1 MTDPLSRSQLFARG
15 AKGGAALILAGSVAG
30 SFVRSASAATIPDAD
45 LAYARLLVGAE
56 LLALDF
62 YTKAIA
68 AKQFGADATKAL
80 KRAFFN
86 EQEHYAAVSEI
97 LTGAAQIPAAPADF
111 DFVYPEKTFD
121 SKGSIVK
128 LAVDLETTVLGAY
141 LGAVDAL
148 QTNTLKLPVARIAA
162 SEAQHLGVFTELAGG
177 EPIGISFP
185 NALSIDAVSD
195 ALDRYTS

>member
-1 MTDPLSRSQLFARG
+1 VTDQLSRSQLLARG

-30 SFVRSASAATIPDAD
+30 SFARSASAATIPDAD

-62 YTKAIA
+62 YTQAMA
-68 AKQFGADATKAL
+68 AKQFGADVTKAL

-86 EQEHYAAVSEI
+86 EQEHYAAVSGI
-97 LTGAAQIPAAPADF
+97 LTGAAQTPAAPSDF
-111 DFVYPEKTFD
+111 DFVYPAKTFD

-128 LAVDLETTVLGAY
+128 LAVELETTFLGAY
-141 LGAVDAL
+141 LGAVDAV
-148 QTNTLKLPVARIAA
+148 QTDALKLPIARIAA
-162 SEAQHLGVFTELAGG
+162 SEAQHLGVFTQLAGG
-177 EPIGISFP
+177 DPIGVSFP
-185 NALSIDAVSD
+185 NALSIDEVSD